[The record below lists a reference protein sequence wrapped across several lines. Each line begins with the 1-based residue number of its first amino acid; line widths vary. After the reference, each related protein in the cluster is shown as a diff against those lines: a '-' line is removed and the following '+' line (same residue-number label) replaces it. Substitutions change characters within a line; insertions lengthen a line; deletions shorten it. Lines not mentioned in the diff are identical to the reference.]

1 MPEILPPTSLPKAP
15 RASGAIKPGSQETG
29 PPNAFGATLASARD
43 ASSPK
48 DTPDAPDAQETPLA
62 SAEPAQATDEDAEAE
77 SGSVEAGDET
87 APETDETIGA
97 ESEPSAEPSDDAVAS
112 EDDDGAASPE
122 VIATAA
128 PEEPEPQTTPGPPP
142 VPKDEA
148 RDTSQNPTETAG
160 ARKTVRSAERVV
172 PGSSTE
178 VKPEDPVRKSVATDE
193 PRETKPNAKQPAAPQ
208 QVEAPADQTK
218 KPAAPGAPP
227 QPEAGSEVE
236 EERPDRPQE
245 RGAAVA
251 VKHGPAEAAPE
262 RPSPKVAAPADQVV
276 RSTGD
281 VAPGDAATQQNVAA
295 VSTPAPVGKPTT
307 SGDESKPSVK
317 KSTRASSV
325 EPRSA
330 GDSASPSKPSP
341 VAEPPAPKP
350 AMTLK
355 PAPAPAPVQPGANQS
370 QGASQAPPES
380 VQQANERTM
389 LHSVQR
395 GLSVAMAQRGGVV
408 NVRLAPGRL
417 GSLRIAMTLSAGTV
431 AAAFTASTA
440 DAAKMLQ
447 TNLDALRDSLE
458 GRGLKVDRLSVSGPA
473 PASDAPEARPDS
485 NNARR
490 DGADERGDGRSRGR
504 GEHHQ
509 RGSGEQHHQRRQE
522 SRFSQQWRLALDATA

>member
-48 DTPDAPDAQETPLA
+48 DAPDAPDAQGTPLA

-77 SGSVEAGDET
+77 SGSVAATDKTASET
-87 APETDETIGA
+87 AETIGA
-97 ESEPSAEPSDDAVAS
+97 ESEPSTEPSDDAVAS
-112 EDDDGAASPE
+112 EDDDGAASPG

-128 PEEPEPQTTPGPPP
+128 PEEPEPHAVPGSTPA
-142 VPKDEA
+142 PKGEA
-148 RDTSQNPTETAG
+148 RDTSQNPTETAD
-160 ARKTVRSAERVV
+160 ARQTVRSSELAV

-178 VKPEDPVRKSVATDE
+178 AKPEAPARKSVATAE
-193 PRETKPNAKQPAAPQ
+193 ARETKPNTKQPVAPQ
-208 QVEAPADQTK
+208 QVEAPADRTK

-227 QPEAGSEVE
+227 EPGAGSEVE

-251 VKHGPAEAAPE
+251 VKHGPAETAPE

-281 VAPGDAATQQNVAA
+281 VAPGDAATQQHVAA

-317 KSTRASSV
+317 KSRSASSI

-341 VAEPPAPKP
+341 VAEPSAPKP

-355 PAPAPAPVQPGANQS
+355 PAPVQPGANQS

-408 NVRLAPGRL
+408 NIRLAPGHL

-509 RGSGEQHHQRRQE
+509 RGAGEQHQQRQQE